1 MMKKNLLLIPLAVGV
16 LLGGCSR
23 FRNAPTEWKD
33 ARYIV
38 ISPIYNEVIW
48 ALGAQD
54 KVVGVDLSTT
64 YPPEVKNVR
73 SHSLATAMAT
83 KSCT

>member
-1 MMKKNLLLIPLAVGV
+1 MMKKNLLLIPLAVV
-16 LLGGCSR
+16 LLLGGCSR

-73 SHSLATAMAT
+73 
-83 KSCT
+83 